1 MPPNYLPSSNFSK
14 SMFQNQEKTVNS
26 NFNNQ
31 NYYLLHVNNIQ
42 LKNPTKNDNV
52 NELRNQNFNKN
63 IEKNLIYQKNSFP
76 SHKLQF

>member
-42 LKNPTKNDNV
+42 LKNPTKNDNLS
-52 NELRNQNFNKN
+52 ELRNQNFNKN

>member
-14 SMFQNQEKTVNS
+14 SMFQNQEKTVNP
-26 NFNNQ
+26 NFSNQ

-42 LKNPTKNDNV
+42 LKNPIKNDNV
-52 NELRNQNFNKN
+52 SELRNQSFNKN

>member
-14 SMFQNQEKTVNS
+14 SMFQNQEKTANS

-52 NELRNQNFNKN
+52 SELRNQNFNKN

>member
-52 NELRNQNFNKN
+52 SELRNQNFNKN

>member
-52 NELRNQNFNKN
+52 SELRNQNINKN